1 MVLVDIDVLT
11 SEEVQLLADCS
22 RPVFVLEISTIAEAL
37 ILRGLLRPFRAVCQ
51 QSNRQ
56 CFLLAATERGR
67 LYMDA
72 WIEWDGNDAS
82 DSAGYDGHTTAA

>member
-11 SEEVQLLADCS
+11 SEEVQLLADCF

-51 QSNRQ
+51 QSNIQ
-56 CFLLAATERGR
+56 CFLLAATESGR
-67 LYMDA
+67 LYMDG
-72 WIEWDGNDAS
+72 WG
-82 DSAGYDGHTTAA
+82 